1 VWNTPPTA
9 TAANCPCPG
18 LITSLLKS
26 LPIDALLPEIRRQLG
41 QHSAL
46 VIQAAPGAGKTTRV
60 PPALLDAPWA
70 KGQKL
75 IMLEP
80 RRLAARSAARY
91 MSAELGGEVGGVV
104 GYRVR
109 MDTRVSRAT
118 RIEIVTEGVLTR
130 LLQDDPALSGYAAV
144 IFDEFH
150 ERSLQTDLA
159 LALCLES
166 RAVLRPELKLI
177 VMSATL
183 EAAPVAKLLGDAPVV
198 SSEGRQY
205 PVETRYL
212 PLRDREPDLPQ
223 VQLAVERALQEETGN
238 LLAFLPG
245 TGEIRRL
252 QQRLEG
258 RVPDSVLVAPLYG
271 DLDNAAQD
279 RAIEAPPAGKRKIV
293 LATSIAETS
302 LTIEGIRVVVDM
314 GEMRVPRFDP
324 VSGMSR
330 LETVRVSRASADQR
344 RGRAGRLGPG
354 ICYRLWRES
363 ETLAAASTP
372 EILAADLADLV
383 LELARWGATAQD
395 ALRWLDPPPAAA
407 FEQARTLLQDLG
419 ALDVEGRI
427 TAHGGEMLRL
437 PLHPRLAHM
446 VLRGEALSWGSMA
459 CDLAA
464 LLSERDPLRTGPGP
478 APADLHL
485 RLQMMQANDSESKG
499 RTRLMRVVAA
509 DLRRSI
515 GVAPRDQEAG
525 EEGVLLGFAYPDR
538 LAQRRPGDTPRYLLA
553 NGRGAVLQEGDGLS
567 AMPWLA
573 VAQLD
578 GMAREARIFMAGR
591 ISKADIEKHFAGR
604 IQDQD
609 SVSWDEASG
618 AVLARRQR
626 RLGALVLEDKVAT
639 SITPD
644 ILAKGLLEAV
654 RQKGLDVLPWTPALR
669 NLQARVGF
677 LRRVLGPAWP
687 DLDDAALLKDLDAWL
702 SPWLQGMSRISHLER
717 LPLDEALMG
726 LLDHK
731 LRRQLDEQAP
741 SHVTVPSGSSI
752 RVDYTEGETPVL
764 RVKIQEMFGQ
774 ADTPKLAGG
783 KVLVMLH
790 LLSPG
795 QRPMQVTQDL
805 KGFWQR
811 TWPEVKKEL
820 KGRYPKHQWPEDPT
834 VAVPS
839 RTGRKPRPKR

>member
-1 VWNTPPTA
+1 
-9 TAANCPCPG
+9 
-18 LITSLLKS
+18 
-26 LPIDALLPEIRRQLG
+26 
-41 QHSAL
+41 

-60 PPALLDAPWA
+60 PPALLDAPWVQ
-70 KGQKL
+70 GRKL

-80 RRLAARSAARY
+80 RRLAARSAARF
-91 MSAELGGEVGGVV
+91 MAVELGEQVGGRI

-109 MDTRVSRAT
+109 MDTRVGPKT

-130 LLQDDPALSGYAAV
+130 LLQDDPALTGYAAV

-166 RAVLRPELKLI
+166 RAALRPDLKLI

-183 EAAPVAKLLGDAPVV
+183 DAAPVAKLLDDAPALA
-198 SSEGRQY
+198 SEGRQF
-205 PVETRYL
+205 PVETHYR
-212 PLRDREPDLPQ
+212 PLREREADLPQ
-223 VQLAVERALQEETGN
+223 IQLAVERALQEEGGN
-238 LLAFLPG
+238 ILVFLPG

-252 QQRLEG
+252 QQRLQG
-258 RVPDSVLVAPLYG
+258 RLPDSVIVAPLYG

-279 RAIEAPPAGKRKIV
+279 QAIEPPPAGMRKIV

-302 LTIEGIRVVVDM
+302 LTIEGIRVVVDT

-354 ICYRLWRES
+354 VCHRLWRES
-363 ETLAAASTP
+363 ETLTPATTP

-383 LELARWGATAQD
+383 LELARWGATPD
-395 ALRWLDPPPAAA
+395 ALRWLDAPPAAA
-407 FEQARTLLQDLG
+407 FDQARTLLQELG
-419 ALDVEGRI
+419 ALDAAGRI
-427 TAHGGEMLRL
+427 TAHGTEMLRL
-437 PLHPRLAHM
+437 PLHPRLGHM
-446 VLRGEALSWGSMA
+446 VLRGKALGWGALA

-464 LLSERDPLRTGPGP
+464 LLSERDPLRSGPGP
-478 APADLHL
+478 APADVHL
-485 RLQMMQANDSESKG
+485 RLRMMQANDAEAKG
-499 RTRLMRVVAA
+499 RTRLMRAVAA
-509 DLRRSI
+509 DLRRSL
-515 GVAPRDQEAG
+515 GVPERDRETG

-538 LAQRRPGDTPRYLLA
+538 LAQRRSGDTTRYLLA
-553 NGRGAVLQEGDGLS
+553 NGRGALLPDGDGLS

-578 GMAREARIFMAGR
+578 GIAREARIFMAGR
-591 ISKADIEKHFAGR
+591 IAKADIEKHFAER
-604 IQDQD
+604 IQERD

-618 AVLARRQR
+618 AVLARRQK
-626 RLGALVLEDKVAT
+626 RLEALVLEDKPAT
-639 SITPD
+639 SVTPD
-644 ILAKGLLEAV
+644 ILAQGLLEAV
-654 RQKGLDVLPWTPALR
+654 RQRGLDGLPWTPALR

-677 LRRVLGPAWP
+677 LRRVSGAQWP
-687 DLDDAALLKDLDAWL
+687 DLSDPALLKDLDTWL
-702 SPWLQGMSRISHLER
+702 LPWLQGMSRLSHLER
-717 LPLDEALMG
+717 LPLHDALMG
-726 LLDHK
+726 LLDHG
-731 LRRQLDEQAP
+731 LRRQLEEQAP
-741 SHVTVPSGSSI
+741 SQVTVPSGSSI

-764 RVKIQEMFGQ
+764 RVKLQEMFGQ
-774 ADTPKLAGG
+774 ADTPRLAGG
-783 KVLVMLH
+783 KVPVMLH
-790 LLSPG
+790 LLSPA
-795 QRPMQVTQDL
+795 QRPVQVTQDL

-839 RTGRKPRPKR
+839 RTGRKLRPRGK

>member
-1 VWNTPPTA
+1 M
-9 TAANCPCPG
+9 
-18 LITSLLKS
+18 KQ
-26 LPIDALLPEIRRQLG
+26 LPIDALLPEIQRQL
-41 QHSAL
+41 QDHDSL

-60 PPALLDAPWA
+60 PPALLAASWVL
-70 KGQKL
+70 GRKL

-80 RRLAARSAARY
+80 RRLAARSAARF
-91 MSAELGGEVGGVV
+91 MAAEMGEQVGERI

-109 MDTRVSRAT
+109 MDTRVGPKT

-130 LLQDDPALSGYAAV
+130 LLQDDPALTGYAAV

-166 RAVLRPELKLI
+166 RAALRPDLKLI

-183 EAAPVAKLLGDAPVV
+183 DAAPVAKLLGDAPMLL
-198 SSEGRQY
+198 SEGRQF
-205 PVETRYL
+205 PVETRHL
-212 PLRDREPDLPQ
+212 PLRDREPELPQ
-223 VQLAVERALQEETGN
+223 VQLAVERALREETGN
-238 LLAFLPG
+238 LLVFLPG

-258 RVPDSVLVAPLYG
+258 RVPDSVIIAPLYG

-279 RAIEAPPAGKRKIV
+279 RAIEPPPPGKRKLV

-302 LTIEGIRVVVDM
+302 LTIEGIGVVVDT

-330 LETVRVSRASADQR
+330 LETLRVSRASADQR

-354 ICYRLWRES
+354 VCYRLWRES
-363 ETLAAASTP
+363 ENLIPARTP
-372 EILAADLADLV
+372 EILETDLADLV
-383 LELARWGATAQD
+383 LELARWGATTPE
-395 ALRWLDPPPAAA
+395 ALRWLDAPPAAA
-407 FEQARTLLQDLG
+407 FEQARMLLQELG
-419 ALDVEGRI
+419 ALDAAGRI
-427 TAHGGEMLRL
+427 SRHGTEMLGL

-446 VLRGEALSWGSMA
+446 VLRGKEMGWGSLA

-464 LLSERDPLRTGPGP
+464 LLSERDPLRSGPGP
-478 APADLHL
+478 APADVHL
-485 RLQMMQANDSESKG
+485 RLQLMQANDSEAKG
-499 RTRLMRVVAA
+499 RTRLMRTVAG
-509 DLRRSI
+509 DLRRHI
-515 GVAPRDQEAG
+515 GVSARDQEVG

-538 LAQRRPGDTPRYLLA
+538 LAQRRGGDTPRYLLA
-553 NGRGAVLQEGDGLS
+553 NGRGAVLPEGDGLG

-578 GMAREARIFMAGR
+578 GAAREARIFMAGR
-591 ISKADIEKHFAGR
+591 ISKADIEKHFAER
-604 IQDQD
+604 IREQD

-626 RLGALVLEDKVAT
+626 RLDALVLEDKPAT
-639 SITPD
+639 AVTPET
-644 ILAKGLLEAV
+644 LAQGLLEAV
-654 RQKGLDVLPWTPALR
+654 RQRGLDVLPWTPALR

-677 LRRVLGPAWP
+677 LRRVLGAQWP
-687 DLDDAALLKDLDAWL
+687 DLSDAALLKDLDSWLPPWL
-702 SPWLQGMSRISHLER
+702 SGMSRLSHLQR
-717 LPLDEALMG
+717 LPLHDALMG
-726 LLDHK
+726 LMDHTQ
-731 LRRQLDEQAP
+731 RRQLEEQAP

-764 RVKIQEMFGQ
+764 RVKLQEMFGL
-774 ADTPKLAGG
+774 ADTPRLAGG
-783 KVLVMLH
+783 KVPVMLH
-790 LLSPG
+790 LLSPA
-795 QRPMQVTQDL
+795 QRPVQVTQDL

-834 VAVPS
+834 AAVAS
-839 RTGRKPRPKR
+839 RTGRKPRPRR

>member
-1 VWNTPPTA
+1 V
-9 TAANCPCPG
+9 
-18 LITSLLKS
+18 
-26 LPIDALLPEIRRQLG
+26 LLPEIRRQLE
-41 QHSAL
+41 QHTAL

-60 PPALLDAPWA
+60 PLALLDAPWA
-70 KGQKL
+70 RGQKL

-80 RRLAARSAARY
+80 RRLAARTAARY
-91 MSAELGGEVGGVV
+91 MATERGEQVGEAV

-109 MDTRVSRAT
+109 MDTRVGPRT

-130 LLQDDPALSGYAAV
+130 LLQDDPALTGYAAV

-150 ERSLQTDLA
+150 ERSLQADLA
-159 LALCLES
+159 LALCLETRS
-166 RAVLRPELKLI
+166 ALRPDLKLI

-183 EAAPVAKLLGDAPVV
+183 EAAPVAILLGDAPVL
-198 SSEGRQY
+198 SSEGRAY

-212 PLRDREPDLPQ
+212 PLRDREPDMPQ
-223 VQLAVERALQEETGN
+223 VQLAVERALQDEPGN
-238 LLAFLPG
+238 ILVFLPG
-245 TGEIRRL
+245 VGEIRRL

-258 RVPDSVLVAPLYG
+258 RVPESVIVAPLYG

-293 LATSIAETS
+293 LATSIAESS

-314 GEMRVPRFDP
+314 GDMRVPRFDP

-354 ICYRLWRES
+354 VCYRLWRES
-363 ETLAAASTP
+363 ENLAAAGTP
-372 EILAADLADLV
+372 EIMAADLADMV
-383 LELARWGATAQD
+383 LELARWGATAPD
-395 ALRWLDPPPAAA
+395 ALQWLDTPPAAA
-407 FEQARTLLQDLG
+407 FDQARTLLQDLG
-419 ALDVEGRI
+419 ALAEDGRI
-427 TAHGGEMLRL
+427 TAHGTEMLRL

-446 VLRGEALSWGSMA
+446 VLRGKALGWGSMA

-464 LLSERDPLRTGPGP
+464 LLSERDPLRSGSAP

-485 RLQMMQANDSESKG
+485 RLQMLQSNHGEDQR
-499 RTRLMRVVAA
+499 RTRLMRTVAT
-509 DLRRSI
+509 DLRRSA
-515 GVAPRDQEAG
+515 GVAARDQETG

-538 LAQRRPGDTPRYLLA
+538 LAQRRSGDTPRYLLA
-553 NGRGAVLQEGDGLS
+553 NGRGAVLPDGDGLS

-591 ISKADIEKHFAGR
+591 ISKADIERHFAAR
-604 IQDQD
+604 IQEQD

-618 AVLARRQR
+618 AVLARRQK
-626 RLGALVLEDKVAT
+626 RLGSLVLEDKAAT
-639 SITPD
+639 SVTPD

-677 LRRVLGPAWP
+677 LKRVLGPEWP
-687 DLDDAALLKDLDAWL
+687 DLSDAALLKDIDGWL
-702 SPWLQGMSRISHLER
+702 PPWLQGMSRLSHLER
-717 LPLDEALMG
+717 LPLHDALTALM
-726 LLDHK
+726 DHK
-731 LRRQLDEQAP
+731 LRRQMEEQAP
-741 SHVTVPSGSSI
+741 SHVTVPSGSSV

-764 RVKIQEMFGQ
+764 RVKLQEMFGQ
-774 ADTPKLAGG
+774 ADTPRLAGG
-783 KVLVMLH
+783 KVPVMLH
-790 LLSPG
+790 LLSPA
-795 QRPMQVTQDL
+795 QRPVQVTQDL

-820 KGRYPKHQWPEDPT
+820 KGRYPKYQWPEDPT
-834 VAVPS
+834 VAVAS
-839 RTGRKPRPKR
+839 RTGRKPRPK

>member
-1 VWNTPPTA
+1 LPV
-9 TAANCPCPG
+9 
-18 LITSLLKS
+18 LRS
-26 LPIDALLPEIRRQLG
+26 LPIDPLLPQIREQLE

-60 PPALLDAPWA
+60 PPALLEASWA
-70 KGQKL
+70 QGRKL

-80 RRLAARSAARY
+80 RRLAARTAARF
-91 MSAELGGEVGGVV
+91 MAAELGEQVGERV

-109 MDTRVSRAT
+109 MDTRVGPKT

-130 LLQDDPALSGYAAV
+130 LLQDDPALTGYAAV

-166 RAVLRPELKLI
+166 RAALRPDLRLI

-183 EAAPVAKLLGDAPVV
+183 DAAPVAKLLGDAPALV
-198 SSEGRQY
+198 SEGRQF
-205 PVETRYL
+205 PVETHYR
-212 PLRDREPDLPQ
+212 PLRDREAELPQ
-223 VQLAVERALQEETGN
+223 VQLAVERASQEEDGN
-238 LLAFLPG
+238 ILVFLPG
-245 TGEIRRL
+245 VGEIRRL

-258 RVPDSVLVAPLYG
+258 RLPDSMIIAPLYG

-279 RAIEAPPAGKRKIV
+279 RAIEPPPAGRRKIV

-302 LTIEGIRVVVDM
+302 LTIEGIRVVVDT

-330 LETVRVSRASADQR
+330 LETLRVSRASADQR

-354 ICYRLWRES
+354 TCHRLWRES
-363 ETLAAASTP
+363 EVLAPARTP
-372 EILAADLADLV
+372 EILEADLADLV
-383 LELARWGATAQD
+383 LELARWGATAPD
-395 ALRWLDPPPAAA
+395 ALRWLDAPPAAA
-407 FEQARTLLQDLG
+407 FDQARALLQELG
-419 ALDVEGRI
+419 ALDASGRI
-427 TAHGGEMLRL
+427 TAHGTEMLRL

-446 VLRGEALSWGSMA
+446 VLRGKALGWGSLA

-464 LLSERDPLRTGPGP
+464 LLSERDPLRSGPGP
-478 APADLHL
+478 APADVHL
-485 RLQMMQANDSESKG
+485 RLRMMQANDSEAKG
-499 RTRLMRVVAA
+499 RTRLMRAVAA
-509 DLRRSI
+509 DLRRNLGI
-515 GVAPRDQEAG
+515 PERDRETG

-538 LAQRRPGDTPRYLLA
+538 LAQRRSGDTPRYLLA
-553 NGRGAVLQEGDGLS
+553 NGRGALLPDGDGLS

-578 GMAREARIFMAGR
+578 GIAREARIFMAGR
-591 ISKADIEKHFAGR
+591 IGKADIEKHFAER
-604 IQDQD
+604 IREQD

-618 AVLARRQR
+618 AVLARRQK
-626 RLGALVLEDKVAT
+626 RLDALVLEDKPAT
-639 SITPD
+639 SVTPD
-644 ILAKGLLEAV
+644 ILAQGLLEAV
-654 RQKGLDVLPWTPALR
+654 RQRGLDVLPWTPALR
-669 NLQARVGF
+669 NLQARAGF
-677 LRRVLGPAWP
+677 LRRVSGAQWP
-687 DLDDAALLKDLDAWL
+687 DLSDPALLKELDHWLPPWL
-702 SPWLQGMSRISHLER
+702 SGMSRLSHLER
-717 LPLDEALMG
+717 LSLDDALMG
-726 LLDHK
+726 LMDHK
-731 LRRQLDEQAP
+731 LRRQLEEQAP

-764 RVKIQEMFGQ
+764 RVKLQEMFGQ
-774 ADTPKLAGG
+774 ADTPRLAGG
-783 KVLVMLH
+783 KVPVMLH
-790 LLSPG
+790 LLSPA
-795 QRPMQVTQDL
+795 QRPVQVTQDL

-839 RTGRKPRPKR
+839 RTGRKPRPER

>member
-1 VWNTPPTA
+1 V
-9 TAANCPCPG
+9 
-18 LITSLLKS
+18 
-26 LPIDALLPEIRRQLG
+26 LLPEIRRQLE
-41 QHSAL
+41 QHTAL

-60 PPALLDAPWA
+60 PLALLDAPWA
-70 KGQKL
+70 RGQKL

-80 RRLAARSAARY
+80 RRLAARTAARY
-91 MSAELGGEVGGVV
+91 MATERGEQVGEAV

-109 MDTRVSRAT
+109 MDTRVGPRT

-130 LLQDDPALSGYAAV
+130 LLQDDPALTGYAAV

-150 ERSLQTDLA
+150 ERSLQADLA
-159 LALCLES
+159 LALCLETRS
-166 RAVLRPELKLI
+166 ALRPDLKLI

-183 EAAPVAKLLGDAPVV
+183 EAAPVAILLGDAPVL
-198 SSEGRQY
+198 SSEGRAY

-212 PLRDREPDLPQ
+212 PLRDREPDMPQ
-223 VQLAVERALQEETGN
+223 VQLAVERALQDEPGN
-238 LLAFLPG
+238 ILVFLPG
-245 TGEIRRL
+245 VGEIRRL

-258 RVPDSVLVAPLYG
+258 RVPESVIVAPLYG

-293 LATSIAETS
+293 LATSIAESS

-314 GEMRVPRFDP
+314 GDMRVPRFDP

-354 ICYRLWRES
+354 VCYRLWRES
-363 ETLAAASTP
+363 ENLAAAGTP
-372 EILAADLADLV
+372 EIMAADLADMV
-383 LELARWGATAQD
+383 LELARWGATAPD
-395 ALRWLDPPPAAA
+395 ALQWLDTPPAAA
-407 FEQARTLLQDLG
+407 FDQARTLLQDLG
-419 ALDVEGRI
+419 ALAEDGRI
-427 TAHGGEMLRL
+427 MAHGTEMLRL

-446 VLRGEALSWGSMA
+446 VLRGKALGWGSMA

-464 LLSERDPLRTGPGP
+464 LLSERDPLRSGSAP

-485 RLQMMQANDSESKG
+485 RLQMLQSNHGEDQR
-499 RTRLMRVVAA
+499 RTRLMRTVAT
-509 DLRRSI
+509 DLRRSA
-515 GVAPRDQEAG
+515 GVAARDQETG

-538 LAQRRPGDTPRYLLA
+538 LAQRRSGDTPRYLLA
-553 NGRGAVLQEGDGLS
+553 NGRGAVLPDGDGLS

-591 ISKADIEKHFAGR
+591 ISKADIERHFAAR
-604 IQDQD
+604 IQEQD

-618 AVLARRQR
+618 AVLARRQK
-626 RLGALVLEDKVAT
+626 RLGSLVLEDKAAT
-639 SITPD
+639 SVTPD

-677 LRRVLGPAWP
+677 LKRVLGPEWP
-687 DLDDAALLKDLDAWL
+687 DLSDAALLKDIDGWL
-702 SPWLQGMSRISHLER
+702 PPWLQGMSRLSHLER
-717 LPLDEALMG
+717 LPLHDALTALM
-726 LLDHK
+726 DHK
-731 LRRQLDEQAP
+731 LRRQMEEQAP
-741 SHVTVPSGSSI
+741 SHVTVPSGSSV

-764 RVKIQEMFGQ
+764 RVKLQEMFGQ
-774 ADTPKLAGG
+774 ADTPRLAGG
-783 KVLVMLH
+783 KVPVMLH
-790 LLSPG
+790 LLSPA
-795 QRPMQVTQDL
+795 QRPVQVTQDL

-820 KGRYPKHQWPEDPT
+820 KGRYPKYQWPEDPT
-834 VAVPS
+834 VAVAS
-839 RTGRKPRPKR
+839 RTGRKPRPK

>member
-1 VWNTPPTA
+1 M
-9 TAANCPCPG
+9 
-18 LITSLLKS
+18 KQ
-26 LPIDALLPEIRRQLG
+26 LPIDALLPEIRQQL
-41 QHSAL
+41 QEHDSL

-60 PPALLDAPWA
+60 PPALLDAAWA
-70 KGQKL
+70 KGRKL

-80 RRLAARSAARY
+80 RRLAARAAARF
-91 MSAELGGEVGGVV
+91 MASEMGGQPGGTV

-109 MDTRVSRAT
+109 MESRVGPDT

-166 RAVLRPELKLI
+166 RAALRPDLKLI

-183 EAAPVAKLLGDAPVV
+183 EAAPVAELLGDAPIVT
-198 SSEGRQY
+198 SEGRAY

-212 PLRDREPDLPQ
+212 PLRPREPELPQ
-223 VQLAVERALQEETGN
+223 VQLAVERAVREEQGN
-238 LLAFLPG
+238 LLVFLPG
-245 TGEIRRL
+245 VGEIRRL

-258 RVPDSVLVAPLYG
+258 RLPESVRIAPLYG

-279 RAIEAPPAGKRKIV
+279 QAIAPPPAGMRKLV

-314 GEMRVPRFDP
+314 GEMRVPQFDP

-330 LETVRVSRASADQR
+330 LETLRVSRASADQR

-363 ETLAAASTP
+363 ETLAPATTP

-383 LELARWGATAQD
+383 LELARWGATTPA
-395 ALRWLDPPPAAA
+395 ALRWLDAPPAAA
-407 FEQARTLLQDLG
+407 FEQAKQLLQELG
-419 ALDVEGRI
+419 AIDAAGRI

-446 VLRGEALSWGSMA
+446 VLRGKALGWGSMA
-459 CDLAA
+459 CELAA
-464 LLSERDPLRTGPGP
+464 LLSERDILRGSGNIP
-478 APADLHL
+478 PADVHL
-485 RLQMMQANDSESKG
+485 RLQMLRANDAEG
-499 RTRLMRVVAA
+499 RRRTRQLRAVIA
-509 DLRRSI
+509 DLRRSA
-515 GVAPRDQEAG
+515 GVAPRDAATG

-538 LAQRRPGDTPRYLLA
+538 LAQRRPGDVPRYLLA
-553 NGRGAVLQEGDGLS
+553 NGRGASLPEGDDLS
-567 AMPWLA
+567 ASAWLA

-578 GMAREARIFMAGR
+578 GAAREARIFMAGR
-591 ISKADIEKHFAGR
+591 IAKSDLERHFPDR
-604 IQDQD
+604 IREVD
-609 SVSWDEASG
+609 SVSWDEADG

-626 RLGALVLEDKVAT
+626 RLGALVLEDAPASV
-639 SITPD
+639 TPD

-654 RQKGLDVLPWTPALR
+654 RQKGLSVLPWTPGLR
-669 NLQARVGF
+669 NLQARVAF
-677 LRRVLGPAWP
+677 LRRVLGPEWP
-687 DLDDAALLKDLDAWL
+687 DLSDAALLAGLDEWL
-702 SPWLQGMSRISHLER
+702 PAWLQGMSRLSHLGR

-726 LLDHK
+726 RMDHA
-731 LRRQLDEQAP
+731 LRRKLDEQAP

-752 RVDYTEGETPVL
+752 RVDYTEGEVPVL
-764 RVKIQEMFGQ
+764 RVKLQEMFGQ
-774 ADTPKLAGG
+774 ADTPRLAAG
-783 KVLVMLH
+783 KVPVMLH
-790 LLSPG
+790 LLSPA
-795 QRPMQVTQDL
+795 QRPVQVTQDL
-805 KGFWQR
+805 KGFWKR
-811 TWPEVKKEL
+811 TWPEVKREL

-834 VAVPS
+834 VAVAS
-839 RTGRKPRPKR
+839 RTGRKPRGT

>member
-1 VWNTPPTA
+1 M
-9 TAANCPCPG
+9 
-18 LITSLLKS
+18 
-26 LPIDALLPEIRRQLG
+26 
-41 QHSAL
+41 
-46 VIQAAPGAGKTTRV
+46 IQAAPGAGKTTRV
-60 PPALLDAPWA
+60 PPALLDSYWA
-70 KGQKL
+70 RGQKL

-80 RRLAARSAARY
+80 RRLAARAAARY
-91 MSAELGGEVGGVV
+91 MATERGEQVGEAV

-109 MDTRVSRAT
+109 MDTRVGPRT

-130 LLQDDPALSGYAAV
+130 LLQDDPALTGYAAV

-150 ERSLQTDLA
+150 ERSLQADLA
-159 LALCLES
+159 LALCLETRS
-166 RAVLRPELKLI
+166 VLRPDLKLI

-183 EAAPVAKLLGDAPVV
+183 EAAPVAKLLGDAPVL
-198 SSEGRQY
+198 SSEGRAY
-205 PVETRYL
+205 PVETRNL

-223 VQLAVERALQEETGN
+223 VQLAVERALQDEPGN
-238 LLAFLPG
+238 ILVFLPG
-245 TGEIRRL
+245 VGEIRRL

-258 RVPDSVLVAPLYG
+258 RVPESVIVAPFYG
-271 DLDNAAQD
+271 DRDNAAQVL
-279 RAIEAPPAGKRKIV
+279 AFEAQPGGIRLIV
-293 LATSIAETS
+293 LATSFSVSS

-330 LETVRVSRASADQR
+330 LETLRVSRASADQR

-354 ICYRLWRES
+354 VCYRLWRES
-363 ETLAAASTP
+363 ETLAAAGTP
-372 EILAADLADLV
+372 EIMAVDLADMV
-383 LELARWGATAQD
+383 LELARWGATAPD
-395 ALRWLDPPPAAA
+395 ALQWLDGPPAAA
-407 FEQARTLLQDLG
+407 FDQARTLLQDLG
-419 ALDVEGRI
+419 ALAEDGRI
-427 TAHGGEMLRL
+427 TAHGTEMLRL

-446 VLRGEALSWGSMA
+446 VLRGKALGWGRMA

-464 LLSERDPLRTGPGP
+464 LLSERDPLRSGAAP

-485 RLQMMQANDSESKG
+485 RLQMLQSNHAEDQR
-499 RTRLMRVVAA
+499 RTPLMRTVAG
-509 DLRRSI
+509 DLRRSS
-515 GVAPRDQEAG
+515 GVAARDQETG

-553 NGRGAVLQEGDGLS
+553 NGRGAVLPDGDGLS

-591 ISKADIEKHFAGR
+591 ISKADIERHFAGR
-604 IQDQD
+604 IQEQD

-618 AVLARRQR
+618 AVLARRQK
-626 RLGALVLEDKVAT
+626 RLGALVLEDKAAT
-639 SITPD
+639 SVTPD

-669 NLQARVGF
+669 NLQARVAF
-677 LRRVLGPAWP
+677 LRRVSGPEWP
-687 DLDDAALLKDLDAWL
+687 DLSDAALLKGLDAWL
-702 SPWLQGMSRISHLER
+702 PPWLQGMSRLSHLER
-717 LPLDEALMG
+717 LPLNDALMG
-726 LLDHK
+726 LMDHK
-731 LRRQLDEQAP
+731 LRRQLEEQAP
-741 SHVTVPSGSSI
+741 SHVTVPSGSSV

-764 RVKIQEMFGQ
+764 RVKLQEMFGQ
-774 ADTPKLAGG
+774 ADTPRLAGG
-783 KVLVMLH
+783 KVPVMLH
-790 LLSPG
+790 LLSPA